1 VRARKTKRNPI
12 CGEEGAKVSVKKFT
26 TVITLDTL
34 NDFVELGFDVDE
46 ESLKGR
52 GSVGFVAEREY
63 PRLMR
68 VVI

>member
-1 VRARKTKRNPI
+1 
-12 CGEEGAKVSVKKFT
+12 
-26 TVITLDTL
+26 
-34 NDFVELGFDVDE
+34 LGFDVDE

-63 PRLMR
+63 PRIMR